1 MEDGDVTTGGFSGWC
16 ALARA
21 VAATGARSGKV
32 ASVAAY
38 LRALGPAELPIV
50 VTFLTGRALP
60 PTDPRTTGLGWAAIA
75 AAAEAVAGVPPGSLG
90 AAYDRSSDMGTA
102 VRDLLAGAGH
112 APGGPPPTLG
122 EVADAFGAIAAA
134 RGPAARGA
142 LLAALL
148 RRADAQAAWGIVR
161 ILTGDLRI
169 GLRAGHVEAAIA
181 AAFARPPAAVARAA
195 MLTGDLA
202 RTAELARDDALA
214 DARLALFVP
223 VLPMLASPA
232 ADAADVFARMPAPA
246 WVEDKLD
253 GIRAQLHVADGRAR
267 IWSRD
272 LRDVSD
278 AFPEI
283 VAAAGELGWDGILDG
298 EIVGMRDGS
307 VLPFHALQAR
317 LGRKAP
323 SDAVRAEVP
332 VILVAFDLLAHGPGG
347 GASVAPLF
355 DLPLRE
361 RRARLDALALDRVPG
376 FGLTIVEH
384 AADAAALDAHFAA
397 ARARGNEGL
406 MVKDPASAY
415 MPGRR
420 GIAWL
425 KLKRPLATLDC
436 VVTGV
441 ETGHGKRHGVLSDYT
456 FAVRDDR
463 PGAPDGRLVTIGK
476 AYTGLTDAELA
487 EMTRW
492 FTDHTLSRH
501 GRFRV
506 VEPTV
511 VVEIAFDVV
520 MASPR
525 HASGFALRFPRIV
538 RIRTDKDAADA
549 DALSA
554 VAALH
559 AGLAAAGRVR
569 IRTTATEAR
578 DPAG

>member
-1 MEDGDVTTGGFSGWC
+1 MEGYGAALGGFPGWC
-16 ALARA
+16 AVARE
-21 VAATGARSGKV
+21 VAATSARSAKV
-32 ASVAAY
+32 ARVAAY
-38 LRALGPAELPIV
+38 LRALGPADLPV
-50 VTFLTGRALP
+50 AVTFLAGRPFP
-60 PTDPRTTGLGWAAIA
+60 PTDARTTGLGWAATA
-75 AAAEAVAGVPPGSLG
+75 AAAESVAGAPAGSLG
-90 AAYDRSSDMGTA
+90 AAYDRSSDLGTA

-112 APGGPPPTLG
+112 VPDGPPPGLAD
-122 EVADAFGAIAAA
+122 VADAFGAIAAA

-142 LLAALL
+142 LLAELL
-148 RRADAQAAWGIVR
+148 RRCDPEAAWGVAR
-161 ILTGDLRI
+161 ILSGDLRI
-169 GLRAGHVEAAIA
+169 GLRAGHLEAAIA

-223 VLPMLASPA
+223 VLAMLASPA
-232 ADAADVFARMPAPA
+232 ADAAEVFARMPPPA

-253 GIRAQLHVADGRAR
+253 GVRAQLHVADGRAR

-278 AFPEI
+278 AFPE
-283 VAAAGELGWDGILDG
+283 VVATAAALDWDGIVDG
-298 EIVGMRDGS
+298 EIVGMRDGA

-323 SDAVRAEVP
+323 SAAVRAEVP
-332 VILVAFDLLAHGPGG
+332 VILVAFDLLAHGAGG
-347 GASVAPLF
+347 GAPVLPLF

-361 RRARLDALALDRVPG
+361 RRSRLEALGLDRVPG
-376 FGLTIVEH
+376 FGLTILEH
-384 AADAAALDAHFAA
+384 ADDAAALDAHFAA

-415 MPGRR
+415 VPGRR

-456 FAVRDDR
+456 FGVRDDR
-463 PGAPDGRLVTIGK
+463 PGTPDGKLVTIGK
-476 AYTGLTDAELA
+476 AYSGLTDAELA

-492 FTDHTLSRH
+492 FTEHTLARH

-506 VEPTV
+506 VEPSV

-538 RIRTDKDAADA
+538 RIRTDKGPADA

-569 IRTTATEAR
+569 IRTAAPEGR
-578 DPAG
+578 EPAG